1 MGTSPGAEM
10 GSKDPVA
17 AGLPLSR
24 AQQLP
29 RARHG
34 LQRDPTLG
42 RAEPGAMLGG
52 ARGGSSPV
60 PAGSLLG
67 LTGVLP
73 ARTASLLPG
82 ALRSGS

>member
-1 MGTSPGAEM
+1 M

-29 RARHG
+29 QVSHR

-42 RAEPGAMLGG
+42 RAEPGTMLGG
-52 ARGGSSPV
+52 AQGGEKPPF
-60 PAGSLLG
+60 PAPWAAWGEEVEEGGWGRRWL
-67 LTGVLP
+67 
-73 ARTASLLPG
+73 
-82 ALRSGS
+82 